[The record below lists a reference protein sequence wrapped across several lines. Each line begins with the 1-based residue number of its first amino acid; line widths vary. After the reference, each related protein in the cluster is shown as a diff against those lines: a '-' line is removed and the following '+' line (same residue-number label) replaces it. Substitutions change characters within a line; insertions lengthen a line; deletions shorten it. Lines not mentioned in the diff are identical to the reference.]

1 MWYACLAE
9 PPPGAVATGLPMA
22 RGRSLSQFQEAFPD
36 EACCAAFLVRRR
48 WPNGFVCPCCAGR
61 RAAALKSRAYT
72 YECANCGRQTSIT
85 AGTAMHRTR
94 LPLTTW
100 FWAAHLMATHSNGMS
115 ARQLEDQ
122 LGVTYKTAWLL
133 TQKLRRSMVDPDRE
147 PLEGVVEVD
156 QAEIPFREGDA
167 FFEPG
172 SAGKI
177 FVIGAVEV
185 IDRDINQSKPR
196 RRHAKYLDTRS
207 GRVRLAMIADNSAA
221 SIEAFV
227 RANVKRGTTLITDGH
242 ASYPGLTD
250 YRHDPRVVGKMAG
263 HVVLPWVHRVFAL
276 LKRWSL
282 GTYHGLR
289 RRHLNTYLNEFV
301 FRYNRRFHR
310 HVSFET
316 LLGLAAQNEPA
327 SYWDIVNRD
336 NPRKGVPTIRRT
348 PRRRKTATGIRQDR
362 ASSAPPDG
370 QIQLAESVQALH
382 IDEPGT
388 TG

>member
-22 RGRSLSQFQEAFPD
+22 KGRSLSEFQEAFPD

-48 WPNGFVCPCCAGR
+48 WPNGFVCPGCAGR

-316 LLGLAAQNEPA
+316 LLGLAAQHEPA

-348 PRRRKTATGIRQDR
+348 PRRRKTATGMRQDSL
-362 ASSAPPDG
+362 SSAPSDG
-370 QIQLAESVQALH
+370 QIQPAESVQALH
-382 IDEPGT
+382 IEEPGT